1 MTLESVVNRK
11 IDKPTKQS
19 FMQLYSKLSLIA
31 VFAFFFSCTNANT
44 TANNTPSTNETPQE
58 NIEVAKAEIAPAPV
72 APKPIEEETTNKT
85 KETAIDKP
93 AKPML
98 KEVVVDKP
106 TAPVK
111 VAKKIQ
117 KEEEPQITE
126 VTIPE
131 EEIAETPPAPAFSHK
146 IWDEVLRKYVSSS
159 GKVNYKGLKANRA
172 QLDAYIDLLTQNGI
186 QSNWSKKEKMA
197 YWINA
202 YNAYTVKLIVDN
214 YPLSS
219 ITKLHGGSPW
229 KVKLVTLGG
238 KKYSLDQIEN
248 EILRPQYKDARIHFA
263 VNCAAKSCPPLL
275 NKAWTADN
283 LNRNFEQQAKKFVN
297 NKQFNVISANE
308 VQISKIFEWYAV
320 DFGNIVE
327 YLNKYS
333 NTKINPN
340 AKVTYKEYDWKLNE

>member
-44 TANNTPSTNETPQE
+44 TVDNTPSTHEIPQE
-58 NIEVAKAEIAPAPV
+58 NIEIAKAKIAPAPV
-72 APKPIEEETTNKT
+72 APKPIEEETKNKT
-85 KETAIDKP
+85 EEKAIHKP
-93 AKPML
+93 AKPTL

-106 TAPVK
+106 TAAVK
-111 VAKKIQ
+111 VAEKTQ
-117 KEEEPQITE
+117 KEEKTQITK
-126 VTIPE
+126 VT
-131 EEIAETPPAPAFSHK
+131 TPPSFSHK

-186 QSNWSKKEKMA
+186 QSNWSRNEKMA

-238 KKYSLDQIEN
+238 KQYSLDQIEN

-275 NKAWTADN
+275 NKAWTAGN
-283 LNRNFEQQAKKFVN
+283 LNRNFEQQAKLFVN
-297 NKQFNVISANE
+297 NNKFNVISADQ

-333 NTKINPN
+333 NTKINPK